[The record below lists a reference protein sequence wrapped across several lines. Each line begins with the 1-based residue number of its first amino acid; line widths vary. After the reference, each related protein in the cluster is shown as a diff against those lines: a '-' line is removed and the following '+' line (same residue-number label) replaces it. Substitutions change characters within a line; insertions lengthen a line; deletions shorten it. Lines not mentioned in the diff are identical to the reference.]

1 MSESELRK
9 RTKQSHQSLEDDEF
23 REDENEEDTELLQLG
38 AQDEE
43 EEETEEL
50 WDDSDR
56 VAEVLVGDKP
66 YKRKDVLRKT
76 VAETGLRL
84 LVHLLLLGVYTAVHI
99 HCANQFKRCPHQ
111 QRVKIFYGGVM
122 FGGLWKFF
130 SYICMVSS
138 KRPGMTIIC
147 SFILLNK
154 FLIRILHFNV
164 DF

>member
-1 MSESELRK
+1 MSEAKLRK
-9 RTKQSHQSLEDDEF
+9 RQN
-23 REDENEEDTELLQLG
+23 REEKPPENEDQNVFKEGEEEPFQLG
-38 AQDEE
+38 GQDE

-84 LVHLLLLGVYTAVHI
+84 LVHLLLLGVYMAVHI

-111 QRVKIFYGGVM
+111 QRVKIFYGRVM
-122 FGGLWKFF
+122 FGGLWKFIT
-130 SYICMVSS
+130 YICMVS
-138 KRPGMTIIC
+138 
-147 SFILLNK
+147 
-154 FLIRILHFNV
+154 FNV
-164 DF
+164 WSHYCLGCNVFSITVLK